1 MIKFKEKKVGQEF
14 TYRGH
19 LLRTE
24 RCGNFRCYKCGIK
37 NLYKRHRIE
46 DKCEIVHKCDNR
58 YRKDKKYVFFKDLGK
73 LSKK

>member
-1 MIKFKEKKVGQEF
+1 MIKFKEKKVGEEF

-24 RCGNFRCYKCGIK
+24 SCGNFRCYKCGIGY
-37 NLYKRHRIE
+37 LYHGNER
-46 DKCEIVHKCDNR
+46 CEKVHKCDNR
-58 YRKDKKYVFFKDLGK
+58 YRKDKEYVFFKDLGK